1 MKMKI
6 KIDEA
11 FVFFVGTFFRRNSN
25 EKKGDIFD
33 TNIFTR
39 FFA

>member
-1 MKMKI
+1 MKMKV

-25 EKKGDIFD
+25 EKRAIFD
-33 TNIFTR
+33 THFFIR